1 MSHGSEYFVTVT
13 AVNTVDMVVNAFSNK
28 IGVDTTPPKTGI
40 VVDLNS
46 VYRID
51 AKSTDETVRMN
62 SLICKTVAGQPS
74 SLCKKPLV

>member
-1 MSHGSEYFVTVT
+1 MSHGAEYYVTVT
-13 AVNTVDMVVNAFSNK
+13 AVNTVDMTVNAFSNK
-28 IGVDTTPPKTGI
+28 IGVDTTPPKTGV

-62 SLICKTVAGQPS
+62 AVICKTVAG
-74 SLCKKPLV
+74 